1 MQITEQDVK
10 DWLLCQHA
18 NIRNIS
24 KSDYTAITLTSN
36 GYNLSDIGLTIG
48 AYDGT
53 SHIQALSMDEALD
66 KLKTSHN
73 TRLDSVNKQ
82 LAILLA
88 EKEQLEAVNASKQI
102 TDKMQEVA
110 A

>member
-10 DWLLCQHA
+10 DWLLSQHA

-24 KSDYTAITLTSN
+24 KSDYSAITLTSN
-36 GYNLSDIGLTIG
+36 GYNLSDIGLTVG

-53 SHIQALSMDEALD
+53 NHIQAINMQDAID

-73 TRLDSVNKQ
+73 TRLDAVNEQ

-88 EKEQLEAVNASKQI
+88 EKEQLEALERSKQVA
-102 TDKMQEVA
+102 DKMKEA

>member
-24 KSDYTAITLTSN
+24 KADYSAITLTSN
-36 GYNLSDIGLTIG
+36 GYNLSDIGLVVNI
-48 AYDGT
+48 YDG
-53 SHIQALSMDEALD
+53 SNHIQSAGIQDALD
-66 KLKTSHN
+66 KLQSAQTS
-73 TRLDSVNKQ
+73 RLATIERQ
-82 LAILLA
+82 LAILQA
-88 EKEQLEAVNASKQI
+88 EKEQLEAVELSKQVA
-102 TDKMQEVA
+102 DKMKEA

>member
-36 GYNLSDIGLTIG
+36 GYNLSDIGLTVG
-48 AYDGT
+48 VYDGT
-53 SHIQALSMDEALD
+53 NHIQGAGIQDALD
-66 KLKTSHN
+66 KLQSAQTS
-73 TRLDSVNKQ
+73 RLATIERQ
-82 LAILLA
+82 LAILQA
-88 EKEQLEAVNASKQI
+88 EKEQLEAVELSKEI
-102 TDKMQEVA
+102 TDKMKGVA
-110 A
+110 